1 MAKGVII
8 GFILAFGCLALG
20 AYLYFGMGLAPVAT
34 AAEPM
39 PFETYLAKRGLKAV
53 VHKASGL
60 NSPVDAST
68 WRDRLPCPFLEGAAF
83 TGRDE
88 N

>member
-1 MAKGVII
+1 MAVDEGDKGE
-8 GFILAFGCLALG
+8 ADA
-20 AYLYFGMGLAPVAT
+20 
-34 AAEPM
+34 
-39 PFETYLAKRGLKAV
+39 
-53 VHKASGL
+53 